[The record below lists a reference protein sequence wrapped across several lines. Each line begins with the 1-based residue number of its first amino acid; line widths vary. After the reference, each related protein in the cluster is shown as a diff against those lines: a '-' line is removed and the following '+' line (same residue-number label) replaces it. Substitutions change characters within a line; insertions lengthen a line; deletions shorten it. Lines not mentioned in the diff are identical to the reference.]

1 MKWNELKELVIAEY
15 DRRNLKSNVRYRAL
29 DKVDAF
35 IKEKRPEMMSDVHA
49 SFPSDKDT
57 LKKAY
62 EAYKGKQIN
71 SAESS
76 AINEIYN
83 QLNC

>member
-57 LKKAY
+57 
-62 EAYKGKQIN
+62 
-71 SAESS
+71 
-76 AINEIYN
+76 
-83 QLNC
+83 

>member
-35 IKEKRPEMMSDVHA
+35 IKRKTSGNDE
-49 SFPSDKDT
+49 
-57 LKKAY
+57 
-62 EAYKGKQIN
+62 
-71 SAESS
+71 
-76 AINEIYN
+76 
-83 QLNC
+83 

>member
-57 LKKAY
+57 LNPNRSLENRAF
-62 EAYKGKQIN
+62 ILR
-71 SAESS
+71 
-76 AINEIYN
+76 EIRHDYGN
-83 QLNC
+83 N